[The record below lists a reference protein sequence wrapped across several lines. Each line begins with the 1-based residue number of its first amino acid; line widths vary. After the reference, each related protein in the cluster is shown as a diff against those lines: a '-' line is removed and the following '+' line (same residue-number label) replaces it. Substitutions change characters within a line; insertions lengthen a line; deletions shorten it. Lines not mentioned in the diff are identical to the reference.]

1 MIPDRYRHYV
11 QAAKTVKRSGTQA
24 LKPKKG
30 KGGSGGSGGILGGL
44 LGGKK

>member
-1 MIPDRYRHYV
+1 M

-30 KGGSGGSGGILGGL
+30 SKGGSGGVLGGL
-44 LGGKK
+44 FGGKK